1 MRVKLTL
8 LLTLLTGGALAQPRV
23 VVILVHEGHTHE
35 DLGGAVRHQRA
46 WMLWSDTATPARAL
60 TLATGE
66 PQNASPSEVA
76 LAFAESPNEHGTAGE
91 AFQRRTGRTPP
102 ARAVVAL
109 GAGALS
115 RKGLLTKTFASRMNA
130 LGKRGVYMRLQDSP
144 SPTPYALL
152 AVSEKGYFTPQTF
165 PDAELLRVALLQK
178 QVDWALIEVSRWRYS
193 DWELLIGEG
202 IETWVVCTR
211 APPEAQG
218 SRLTAV
224 VRYATRE
231 RNGLLTSPSTRWAGL
246 IRDVDFAPSLEY
258 ALVRRWNPARSAGA
272 PAFEVSRS
280 DWHRFWNGLLV
291 RTASRRI
298 SEQIGYGWQSD
309 ALGRILGLEWVQ
321 RELTP
326 VVESAIGGLG
336 LGWLVMGLALW
347 RAGWLH
353 GRLRR
358 LFVTGLGLW
367 ALAPAV
373 FLSLAY
379 CPFVMWEANYGVDTA
394 AIGGWL
400 TGVWL
405 ALAMCAWG
413 LARALELPLMGAVGF
428 LTLALVMTDLLIA
441 GSYGVNR
448 SLMAT
453 GLVGGERLYGVDG
466 FWLGVVLTAGVL
478 APSAYLESRQKGRFG
493 NRGLLGLGALYGC
506 LMLMSGLPLLGA
518 NFAAWSVLGAGFGL
532 VALYQAR
539 VLPETPSPR
548 MLILVV
554 LALAALGWWLAWA
567 MEVYDASQ
575 AWQKRA
581 VGVPMLGWS
590 LTSVGYGLALA
601 GTAALGAWLFRGQV
615 ARFWARSTAMRWGV
629 LACLAG
635 GLSALFLLPDGWRT
649 LMVACLGVCL
659 WSAES
664 LLGVREWGYPA
675 EANGKAH

>member
-1 MRVKLTL
+1 MRVRLAL
-8 LLTLLTGGALAQPRV
+8 LLMLLGSEALAQPRV
-23 VVILVHEGHTHE
+23 VVILVHYGHTHE
-35 DLGGAVRHQRA
+35 ELGGAVRHQRA
-46 WMLWSDTATPARAL
+46 WMLWSETAPPSRAL
-60 TLATGE
+60 ALATGRRFR
-66 PQNASPSEVA
+66 ASPDEVA
-76 LAFAESPNEHGTAGE
+76 LAFAESPYEHGTAGE
-91 AFQRRTGRTPP
+91 AFQRRTGRTPS
-102 ARAVVAL
+102 AGAVVAL

-115 RKGLLTKTFASRMNA
+115 RRGILPQTFASRMRA
-130 LGKRGVYMRLQDSP
+130 QGKRGIYMRLDESP
-144 SPTPYALL
+144 APTPYALL

-165 PDAELLRVALLQK
+165 PDAELLRVALLQR
-178 QVDWALIEVSRWRYS
+178 QVDWALIEVNRWRYS

-211 APPEAQG
+211 PPPEAQG
-218 SRLTAV
+218 GRLTAV
-224 VRYATRE
+224 VRYAARE

-246 IRDVDFAPSLEY
+246 IQDVDFAPSLEY
-258 ALVRRWNPARSAGA
+258 AILRRWDSAQGAGA

-291 RTASRRI
+291 RTVSRQI
-298 SEQIGYGWQSD
+298 SEQIGYAWQSD
-309 ALGRILGLEWVQ
+309 ALGRILGLAWVQ
-321 RELTP
+321 RELAP
-326 VVESAIGGLG
+326 VVEGAVEGLG
-336 LGWLVMGLALW
+336 LGWLVMGLTLW

-358 LFVTGLGLW
+358 LFVVGLGIW

-379 CPFVMWEANYGVDTA
+379 CPFVLWTENYGVDAA

-405 ALAMCAWG
+405 LLALLMWG
-413 LARALELPLMGAVGF
+413 LARGLELPLMGAAGF
-428 LTLALVMTDLLIA
+428 LTLALVMADLLIA
-441 GSYGVNR
+441 GGYGLNR
-448 SLMAT
+448 SLVAT

-466 FWLGVVLTAGVL
+466 FWLGVLLVTGAL

-506 LMLMSGLPLLGA
+506 LMLLSGLPLLGA

-539 VLPETPSPR
+539 VLPEKPPFR
-548 MLILVV
+548 MLLLIV
-554 LALAALGWWLAWA
+554 LALVALGWWLAWA
-567 MEVYDASQ
+567 MEIYDASQ

-581 VGVPMLGWS
+581 VGVPRLGGNLAS
-590 LTSVGYGLALA
+590 IGYGLALA
-601 GTAALGAWLFRGQV
+601 GAVALGAWLFRGQV
-615 ARFWARSTAMRWGV
+615 ARFWARATAMRWGV
-629 LACLAG
+629 LACFAG

-659 WSAES
+659 WVAES
-664 LLGVREWGYPA
+664 LLGTKEWGYPA
-675 EANGKAH
+675 ETNGKAH